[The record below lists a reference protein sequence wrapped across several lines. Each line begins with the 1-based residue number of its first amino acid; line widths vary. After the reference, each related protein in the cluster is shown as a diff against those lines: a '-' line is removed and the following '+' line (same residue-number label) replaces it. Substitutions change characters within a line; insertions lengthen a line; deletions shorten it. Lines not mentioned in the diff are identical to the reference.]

1 MKFILGKKL
10 EMTQRFLDNGD
21 VVPVTAV
28 LATPNVVAQIKT
40 RSKEGY
46 TAVQVG
52 FGAIKK
58 LNKPAAGHLKDLP
71 LARTLKEFRL
81 AENEVE
87 NLKRG
92 DVITIETFEKGDKVA
107 VVGTSKGHGFQ
118 GGVKRYGF
126 HGHPA
131 SHGHKDQ
138 ERMPGS
144 IGSTGPQRV
153 FKDTRM
159 AGHMGDA
166 QITVKGLEIIDLD
179 IAKNIIYVKGA
190 VPGARNGLVILK
202 GEGELKVQK
211 NAEPV
216 KIEEI
221 PVEVAAESPVA
232 TEAPV
237 EAAEEK
243 VIEAPAEENKN

>member
-1 MKFILGKKL
+1 
-10 EMTQRFLDNGD
+10 
-21 VVPVTAV
+21 
-28 LATPNVVAQIKT
+28 
-40 RSKEGY
+40 
-46 TAVQVG
+46 
-52 FGAIKK
+52 
-58 LNKPAAGHLKDLP
+58 LKDLP

>member
-1 MKFILGKKL
+1 
-10 EMTQRFLDNGD
+10 
-21 VVPVTAV
+21 
-28 LATPNVVAQIKT
+28 
-40 RSKEGY
+40 
-46 TAVQVG
+46 
-52 FGAIKK
+52 
-58 LNKPAAGHLKDLP
+58 
-71 LARTLKEFRL
+71 
-81 AENEVE
+81 
-87 NLKRG
+87 
-92 DVITIETFEKGDKVA
+92 
-107 VVGTSKGHGFQ
+107 
-118 GGVKRYGF
+118 
-126 HGHPA
+126 
-131 SHGHKDQ
+131 
-138 ERMPGS
+138 MPGS